1 MDDNIMISITES
13 AGGYLRAGLT
23 GLGGV
28 FTGGPVSAFYD
39 NMKERAAL
47 QAAALKSSNP
57 YDMYTAD
64 TTGKSILYSM
74 GSSIPVVGSVANM
87 MAYADRQNAER
98 RAGLIGELGKA
109 RKREPWE

>member
-1 MDDNIMISITES
+1 MLTINES
-13 AGGYLRAGLT
+13 VGGYFRAGLT
-23 GLGGV
+23 GLGGLA
-28 FTGGPVSAFYD
+28 TGGPLSAVYD

-47 QAAALKSSNP
+47 QAAALRDRNP

-74 GSSIPVVGSVANM
+74 GSGIPLIGSVANM

-98 RAGLIGELGKA
+98 RAGLVGELGRA
-109 RKREPWE
+109 RKRESWE